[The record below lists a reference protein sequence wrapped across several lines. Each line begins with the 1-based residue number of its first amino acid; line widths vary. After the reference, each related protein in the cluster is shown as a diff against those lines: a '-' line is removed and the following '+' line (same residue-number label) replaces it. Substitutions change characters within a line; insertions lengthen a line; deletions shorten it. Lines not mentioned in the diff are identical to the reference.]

1 MKTIIVNG
9 QEVTFN
15 HRSVMGIEVLAQLGV
30 FGKREARVFGR
41 FTTEEL
47 MFLNGEKINEAK

>member
-1 MKTIIVNG
+1 MKTILVNG

-15 HRSVMGIEVLAQLGV
+15 HRAVMGTEVLAALGV

-47 MFLNGEKINEAK
+47 AFLKGEKHEAK